1 MDTVC
6 IETSIA
12 SYATAW
18 PSRDIQIAAL
28 QQQARDWWSVERPKF
43 DLVTSQLTLDE
54 AAAGDGEAATE
65 RLRLLSGLPLL
76 DINSD
81 VQALAALLL
90 ASHMMPQKA
99 AADALH
105 VATAAPGGVKYLLTL
120 NCKHI
125 ANAHELP
132 RVYELLEREGLGGTL
147 EGLVAR
153 LQKEQQVSGRTI
165 RETRRTTRSTGVAV
179 GAGFDVDASL
189 PQPG

>member
-1 MDTVC
+1 MDTVY
-6 IETSIA
+6 IETSIV

-28 QQQARDWWSVERPKF
+28 QQQARDWWNSERQKF

-54 AAAGDGEAATE
+54 AAAGDATAAFE
-65 RLRLLSGLPLL
+65 RLKFLSGLPLL

-81 VQALAALLL
+81 VQDLAELLL

-105 VATAAPGGVKYLLTL
+105 VATAAIGGVKYLLTL

-132 RVYELLEREGLGGTL
+132 
-147 EGLVAR
+147 
-153 LQKEQQVSGRTI
+153 
-165 RETRRTTRSTGVAV
+165 
-179 GAGFDVDASL
+179 
-189 PQPG
+189 